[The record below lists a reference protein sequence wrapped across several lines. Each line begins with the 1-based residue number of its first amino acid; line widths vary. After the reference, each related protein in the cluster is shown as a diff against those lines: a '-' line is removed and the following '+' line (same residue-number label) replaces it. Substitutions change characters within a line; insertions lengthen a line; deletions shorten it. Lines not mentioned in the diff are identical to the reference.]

1 MGFSCVLTKKCQT
14 KWWINTSV
22 FILHESNVN
31 IVDAYILHVDGEVG
45 HDGEGGPVEEEEGAL
60 QGEQV
65 HVRPE
70 AATLRGTGG
79 AVENIEEEE
88 DEDNMENLQSWA
100 DKIMKA
106 LFYPSGRFTMLWKRR
121 KRDNKREGIKY
132 FD

>member
-1 MGFSCVLTKKCQT
+1 M
-14 KWWINTSV
+14 NTRV

-70 AATLRGTGG
+70 AATLRGTGS
-79 AVENIEEEE
+79 AIMKNIEEEE
-88 DEDNMENLQSWA
+88 DEDKLENL
-100 DKIMKA
+100 
-106 LFYPSGRFTMLWKRR
+106 
-121 KRDNKREGIKY
+121 
-132 FD
+132 